1 MAALVDATL
10 VFVAVVVGVAGVAGV
25 DEVDGTN
32 FTVGT
37 TEPVGALDGL
47 VALGDCELEV
57 GADETVPVWPTV
69 GAAPIEV
76 ELGDCAALAPTTAP
90 VAVAGVKPGKLAGKG
105 CIGEVSTVNP
115 GGIVEAVVVA

>member
-10 VFVAVVVGVAGVAGV
+10 VFVAVVVGVAGV

-32 FTVGT
+32 FTFGT

-57 GADETVPVWPTV
+57 GADETVPGWPTV
-69 GAAPIEV
+69 GAAPIEF
-76 ELGDCAALAPTTAP
+76 ELGVCAALAPTTAP

>member
-10 VFVAVVVGVAGVAGV
+10 VFVAVVVGVAGV

-32 FTVGT
+32 FTFGT

-47 VALGDCELEV
+47 VALGDCEREV
-57 GADETVPVWPTV
+57 GVDETVTGWPTV
-69 GAAPIEV
+69 GAAPIEF
-76 ELGDCAALAPTTAP
+76 ELGVCAARAPTTAP

>member
-32 FTVGT
+32 FTIGT
-37 TEPVGALDGL
+37 TPPVGALDGL
-47 VALGDCELEV
+47 VALGDCEREV
-57 GADETVPVWPTV
+57 GADETVPGWPTV
-69 GAAPIEV
+69 GAAPIE
-76 ELGDCAALAPTTAP
+76 LGDCAARAPTTAP

-105 CIGEVSTVNP
+105 CIGEVSTVKP